1 MLHGDVFQLSVS
13 NETLIEGIS
22 ESQLRLLEAVVH
34 HQLLDDST
42 SDGDTPLLIDRF
54 ENFLSE
60 VPFELMHLA
69 ASGCTP

>member
-13 NETLIEGIS
+13 NEALIEGIS
-22 ESQLRLLEAVVH
+22 ELQLRLLEAVVH
-34 HQLLDDST
+34 HQLLDGST
-42 SDGDTPLLIDRF
+42 SDGDTQLLIDRF